1 MTKRTKLL
9 VLIACLATL
18 ALAYVWYDSTRA
30 RPLLVVVDAPLANKR
45 LFDPSDMDATRLYFE
60 ETPNSAWR
68 YEALY
73 YDFVPE
79 ESAPLFEEALAQ
91 GAEFFITTKP
101 SSLLTQSAHLF
112 EQPGALIINT
122 SATNTLMTGKDD
134 YMLRIIADARG
145 EQQVIAEYIHGL
157 PGSRLLIL
165 QDQANA
171 AYTDPAY
178 EFFRERFDALGGWH
192 VSHDRFLFERFDPS
206 AVAALLDEPFDVLYL
221 LVGEFQASTG
231 NLAQLFHHHNPD
243 APIVLTPWARSD
255 AIFENAGPAIDQ
267 LVMLSHHRAQA
278 DDPAIAD
285 YLQRFRS
292 RFGYQP
298 MGMALL
304 QRQALEMLE
313 QAYAQGH
320 RTPSAVRRYLLSL
333 PYIETSL
340 GTIELDQY
348 GDRIPQLHVITDLKS
363 ELRARP

>member
-1 MTKRTKLL
+1 MTRRTKLL
-9 VLIACLATL
+9 ALIVFLAMLIVTY
-18 ALAYVWYDSTRA
+18 AWYESSRTK
-30 RPLLVVVDAPLANKR
+30 PLLVVVDAPLANKR

-60 ETPNSAWR
+60 ETPDSAWR

-79 ESAPLFEEALAQ
+79 ESAPLFKEALAR

-101 SSLLTQSAHLF
+101 SSLLTQSAYLF

-122 SATNTLMTGKDD
+122 SATNVQMSGKDD
-134 YMLRIIADARG
+134 YMLRIVTDARAEQQAIAD
-145 EQQVIAEYIHGL
+145 YIHGL
-157 PGSRLLIL
+157 PGSRLLVL
-165 QDQANA
+165 QDTANA
-171 AYTDPAY
+171 AYTEPAY
-178 EFFRERFDALGGWH
+178 EFFRQRFDQLGGWQMTH
-192 VSHDRFLFERFDPS
+192 EQFLFERFDPNL
-206 AVAALLDEPFDVLYL
+206 VAALLDTPFDALYL

-255 AIFENAGPAIDQ
+255 AIFENAGPALDQ
-267 LVMLSHHRAQA
+267 LVMISHHRAQA

-285 YLQRFRS
+285 YLKRFRE

-298 MGMALL
+298 QGMALL

-313 QAYAQGH
+313 QAHAQGH
-320 RTPSAVRRYLLSL
+320 RTPSAVRQYLLSL

-340 GTIELDQY
+340 GTIELDQF
-348 GDRIPQLHVITDLKS
+348 GDRIPQLYVITNLKS
-363 ELRARP
+363 ELQPKP